1 MNDVWITKKNIRLTS
16 RILFS
21 KAPGCKR
28 ASKSA
33 IACLCYISFK
43 CSHPQHDW
51 LYLRWADT
59 DEKKWEYV
67 RLYNEREGIALD
79 MEKIEKSLGR
89 KVTAKLML
97 NSFWGKF
104 GEEVNKLQL
113 QKYTKA
119 YQLLDVVHN
128 KIVEISNIW
137 FLNSEV
143 VEVAYRKID
152 EDAAKGLKTT
162 SS

>member
-1 MNDVWITKKNIRLTS
+1 M
-16 RILFS
+16 
-21 KAPGCKR
+21 A
-28 ASKSA
+28 
-33 IACLCYISFK
+33 
-43 CSHPQHDW
+43 DW

-67 RLYNEREGIALD
+67 RLYNKREGIALD
-79 MEKIEKSLGR
+79 LEKIEKNLGR

-104 GEEVNKLQL
+104 GEQVNKLQL

-128 KIVEISNIW
+128 KIVEISDIW

>member
-1 MNDVWITKKNIRLTS
+1 M
-16 RILFS
+16 
-21 KAPGCKR
+21 
-28 ASKSA
+28 
-33 IACLCYISFK
+33 
-43 CSHPQHDW
+43 
-51 LYLRWADT
+51 
-59 DEKKWEYV
+59 
-67 RLYNEREGIALD
+67 RLYNERERIALD
-79 MEKIEKSLGR
+79 MEKIEKSPGR

>member
-1 MNDVWITKKNIRLTS
+1 M
-16 RILFS
+16 
-21 KAPGCKR
+21 
-28 ASKSA
+28 
-33 IACLCYISFK
+33 
-43 CSHPQHDW
+43 
-51 LYLRWADT
+51 
-59 DEKKWEYV
+59 

-119 YQLLDVVHN
+119 YHLLDVVHN

>member
-1 MNDVWITKKNIRLTS
+1 M
-16 RILFS
+16 
-21 KAPGCKR
+21 
-28 ASKSA
+28 
-33 IACLCYISFK
+33 
-43 CSHPQHDW
+43 
-51 LYLRWADT
+51 
-59 DEKKWEYV
+59 
-67 RLYNEREGIALD
+67 RLYNERERIALD

>member
-1 MNDVWITKKNIRLTS
+1 M
-16 RILFS
+16 
-21 KAPGCKR
+21 
-28 ASKSA
+28 
-33 IACLCYISFK
+33 
-43 CSHPQHDW
+43 
-51 LYLRWADT
+51 
-59 DEKKWEYV
+59 

-79 MEKIEKSLGR
+79 MEKIKKSLGR

>member
-1 MNDVWITKKNIRLTS
+1 M
-16 RILFS
+16 
-21 KAPGCKR
+21 
-28 ASKSA
+28 
-33 IACLCYISFK
+33 
-43 CSHPQHDW
+43 
-51 LYLRWADT
+51 
-59 DEKKWEYV
+59 
-67 RLYNEREGIALD
+67 RLYNERERIALD

-89 KVTAKLML
+89 KVTAKLMR